1 MFDTWADNNRSA
13 LLPDIV
19 LDPGEAACNC
29 PNIARDKLA
38 PDSDRAA
45 ADTAAAAAFGFDTAA
60 ADTAAAAAFGFDTA
74 AVDIEAVVGF
84 DNYFDTASAVEAAI
98 EQGQYL
104 KPGHIAA
111 LQVEAMAIYWFEP
124 E

>member
-45 ADTAAAAAFGFDTAA
+45 ADTAAAAASGFDTAA
-60 ADTAAAAAFGFDTA
+60 VDTEAVADFDTA
-74 AVDIEAVVGF
+74 AVDIEAVAGF